1 MSKRLE
7 QLLQMLQ
14 NSPNEAFLRFAIA
27 KEYEKQADW
36 ETALSYYLKIETDSP
51 NYVGVYYHLGKIY
64 EQLNQ
69 YEKALITYEKGMHV
83 AKKAGDQHSLSELAG
98 AKLEIED

>member
-36 ETALSYYLKIETDSP
+36 ETALSYYLKIETDNP
-51 NYVGVYYHLGKIY
+51 DYVGMYYHLGKTY
-64 EQLNQ
+64 EQLDQ
-69 YEKALITYEKGMHV
+69 YEKAFLTYEKGMQV